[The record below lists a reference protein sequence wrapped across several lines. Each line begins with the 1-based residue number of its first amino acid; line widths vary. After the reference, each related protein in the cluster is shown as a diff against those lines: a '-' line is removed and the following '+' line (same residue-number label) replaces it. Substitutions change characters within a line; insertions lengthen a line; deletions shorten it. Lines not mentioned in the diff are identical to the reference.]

1 MAIKD
6 SENKSR
12 FILERKAEKG
22 EELQHFQE
30 AQAELVNIQAEQ
42 RNLLER
48 QGVLSN
54 VDAQN
59 NQTLAQAAEIL
70 ADSESSAVGGTVIT
84 APQQL
89 KNNRA
94 ALSSLGVGQPKVTK
108 STKTVQTPNNVHITN
123 NNITNNHNN
132 IQLSQPSIPVAP
144 VKTGG
149 DGNAKFKAWLSNSFA
164 RQNEEA
170 AIRERE
176 YQRKEWSL
184 TRSANKIIK
193 KMGELGK
200 SFAEKMDPKNIG
212 NVFGDQLKVVLFMMG
227 FQLLTHNFGKV
238 ADSVINFVGWMLGDK
253 TNGNKNFFTRLKES
267 IFGSDKDVS
276 FSGLL
281 QDLKDGIVS
290 TLGGEKGET
299 LTTAIKG
306 LFEDFGTI
314 LEDKFTYFFESRGR
328 AIKAVKFPELDLD
341 KIDLSQAM
349 GAVSGYLGD
358 IMAAAFSG
366 TDAVVES
373 RTKNLLQKAKRS
385 KLEEYDDKFSHTQDA
400 DHLIKNGGDVS
411 IGAAVMK
418 DSNFK
423 ENLKMA
429 GSDYNSAG
437 DLANNVESSVKLSQR
452 LANITK
458 YSKKV
463 GGEVPT
469 AELQAGLSD
478 LKHSANRHGETL
490 VSGDFLS
497 TVGEALGIDQSME
510 SLKDNLVEVP
520 VKYIKVKKSEAD
532 LRYENAGSFTDS
544 MVSSYL
550 TSRLVDKVA
559 GADSVYNIGHT
570 YGKGNVVEGTVNLLA
585 SWLPWIGDEVA
596 ALNSGASNALRSLAK
611 DGYTIKMVRADDPRY
626 KDIRPVIG
634 VDGTPMTD
642 TFYSLTP
649 SDMNFLENEVRKSM
663 VNPNYSF
670 DKISS
675 LELREFDKHLVK
687 QLNEKSG
694 GNSSSGLDT
703 LGGELQ
709 DINSLAYQDRRA
721 KAEMDRKHQ
730 QLRPHKSA
738 ENLKSGYNNVMNSIT
753 SWGENFTKRLDNLFN
768 FGEDYVHVPISDEEA
783 KKNGIYIMGRLI
795 KELGLTPTQAAGIVG
810 NLLQESGLN
819 PKALAKGGD
828 SGIAQ
833 WIYPSRIDNFKH
845 GKGDWKGS
853 GGKLPHETDLKTQ
866 TDFLIWELKNEFPN
880 ELKKLRNSKNS
891 KDAAD
896 VAFSRYI
903 GGSFGSAQEGVEYY
917 KKNIGVDVKLDNRR
931 NFSEQ
936 FGQLYTSANETGKSI
951 QQTFEESPELVD
963 TLLLQDSS
971 KVSKVLEGG
980 VSEKEKGEKQDL
992 ELRKEILTEEEF
1004 FQHLKKTNPTQYG
1017 FYSGIEEYKK
1027 AHKTHE
1033 ISRYPGLESD
1043 LDKEGLSYLKLI
1055 LDANIGFKTYETLSV
1070 NRGGSDLVPHPECSV
1085 MYDKNK
1091 SHSTITR
1098 DEYGLSLE
1106 SIHIKTTLI
1115 QVGYILG
1122 IPFNNYFSKKYG
1134 TKTVI
1139 KTDQKSNFINSLE
1152 KLKKKLGYRRGM
1164 SDGLLYKKIRSVIEE
1179 QKKASKDALSR
1190 SNTLSDGTINKMV
1203 ADFEEEKLNAL
1214 KDIIVPKGFSEYKN
1228 GDEWL
1233 NFYDNAYRDINIAME
1248 EHNLE
1253 VQEYN
1258 ESVNKRR
1265 AEIEKDKIMYNSL
1278 SSGKSLEIDESG
1290 NYIFDKDMLRAAID
1304 SVRSE
1309 YNKTHDST
1317 ANLYISGNG
1326 LNSKDYNYVYDPKQG
1341 AFVFRRSTD
1350 SSEELSPL
1358 ITKIKERYSYIN
1370 SDEDALN
1377 KLLSLANE
1385 DSSRLSEEEKELQRE
1400 IQIALLREH
1409 HKLTGGTLL
1418 SNVNNIGEIKALG
1431 DNFFS
1436 EIKGMTEEQ
1445 KKNLNVEDDIVKS
1458 LTAKYFGID
1467 YSSNETRVKDRETI
1481 IRAIQGDTAAF
1492 DIIRKT
1498 SNARAMATNATN
1510 TVKNELKPLR
1520 DPNFNGAEINLQTL
1534 VDKYTGAAA
1543 NIRLMN
1549 IGDTTSSTYDKTVIE
1564 KMSPGQISTNTLN
1577 KLLDVEN
1584 ALSAIN
1590 SNILVLTG
1598 VEAAGINSN
1607 AKVTWESA
1615 AAVANSS
1622 AANNNQPANTP
1633 SVIQPATPE

>member
-70 ADSESSAVGGTVIT
+70 ADSESNAVGGTVIT

-132 IQLSQPSIPVAP
+132 IQLSQPSIPVASP

-200 SFAEKMDPKNIG
+200 SFAERMDPKNIG

-227 FQLLTHNFGKV
+227 FQLLTQNFGKV

-478 LKHSANRHGETL
+478 LKQSANRHGETL

-532 LRYENAGSFTDS
+532 LGYENAGSFTDS

-550 TSRLVDKVA
+550 TRRLVDKVA

-585 SWLPWIGDEVA
+585 SWLPWIGDEIA

-675 LELREFDKHLVK
+675 LELKEFDKHLVK

-753 SWGENFTKRLDNLFN
+753 SWGENFTERLDNLFN
-768 FGEDYVHVPISDEEA
+768 LGKDYVPISDEEA

-810 NLLQESGLN
+810 NLYQESGLN
-819 PKALAKGGD
+819 PKAQAKGGD

-833 WIYPSRIDNFKH
+833 WIYSSRIENFKH

-853 GGKLPHETDLKTQ
+853 GGRLPHETDLKTQ
-866 TDFLIWELKNEFPN
+866 TDFLIWELKNEYPN
-880 ELKKLRNSKNS
+880 ELEKLKKSKNS

-896 VAFSRYI
+896 VAFSRYV
-903 GGSFGSAQEGVEYY
+903 GGSFGSAQAGVEYY
-917 KKNIGVDVKLDNRR
+917 KKEIGVDVKLDNRR

-936 FGQLYTSANETGKSI
+936 FGQLYTSVNETGKSI
-951 QQTFEESPELVD
+951 QQTFEESPEVID

-971 KVSKVLEGG
+971 LKLLEGG

-1004 FQHLKKTNPTQYG
+1004 FQHLKKTDPTQYG

-1033 ISRYPGLESD
+1033 ISKYPGLEDDSD
-1043 LDKEGLSYLKLI
+1043 RGGLYYLKLV
-1055 LDANIGFKTYETLSV
+1055 LDANIGFKTFETTGQHGAV
-1070 NRGGSDLVPHPECSV
+1070 YPHPECSV
-1085 MYDKNK
+1085 MYDKSK
-1091 SHSTITR
+1091 SDDKYRTLRNHYIR
-1098 DEYGLSLE
+1098 E
-1106 SIHIKTTLI
+1106 TLI
-1115 QVGYILG
+1115 QVGYLLNIL
-1122 IPFNNYFSKKYG
+1122 FNSYFSDKYTYG
-1134 TKTVI
+1134 AII
-1139 KTDQKSNFINSLE
+1139 KTDKKSNFINDLE
-1152 KLKKKLGYRRGM
+1152 KLKKKLGYRKGM
-1164 SDGLLYKKIRSVIEE
+1164 SEGLLYKKIRSAIEE
-1179 QKKASKDALSR
+1179 QKKANKDALSR
-1190 SNTLSDGTINKMV
+1190 VHTLSDGTINKMV
-1203 ADFEEEKLNAL
+1203 ADFEEDKLNTL
-1214 KDIIVPKGFSEYKN
+1214 KDIIVPKGSSEYKN

-1248 EHNLE
+1248 EHNLG
-1253 VQEYN
+1253 VQEHN

-1290 NYIFDKDMLRAAID
+1290 NYINIDKDTLRAAIE

-1385 DSSRLSEEEKELQRE
+1385 DPSRLSEEEKELQRE

-1445 KKNLNVEDDIVKS
+1445 KKNLNVEDDLVKS

-1510 TVKNELKPLR
+1510 TIKSELKPLR

-1584 ALSAIN
+1584 ALATIS

-1615 AAVANSS
+1615 AAVASSS
-1622 AANNNQPANTP
+1622 AANNNQPVNTP